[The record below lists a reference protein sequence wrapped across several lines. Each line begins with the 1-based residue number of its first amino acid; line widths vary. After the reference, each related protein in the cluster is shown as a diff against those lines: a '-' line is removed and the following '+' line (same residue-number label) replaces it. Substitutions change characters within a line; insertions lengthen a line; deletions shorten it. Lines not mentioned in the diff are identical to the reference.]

1 MAQNKTGNQPKV
13 KKSKP
18 AKKPASKPK
27 AAAAKPREDLRPVI
41 MRAAMVV
48 AGRDGW
54 TAASPAAIAAEAG
67 LSVSDVT
74 ALYADIWEILPD
86 VLDDIE
92 DRTEDTVRDY
102 LSDSWRDN
110 LHEILMTRFDFAQD
124 YRAALTSLPAF
135 AARHPR
141 HSRKFVRRLYDTL
154 HRMLLLSRM
163 DDDRVTPPAIGAF
176 SLIYVSLV
184 DRWSKDDSADMSP
197 TMAAIDKRL
206 GWFEKAL
213 PYIGYI
219 DCPSPVKDAAG
230 KAATKAK
237 TTARKVKSKAKEK
250 FKAAGE

>member
-1 MAQNKTGNQPKV
+1 MAQNKLGNQTKV

-18 AKKPASKPK
+18 AKKK
-27 AAAAKPREDLRPVI
+27 AAGKTKADAKPREDLRPVI
-41 MRAAMVV
+41 MRAAMDV

-54 TAASPAAIAAEAG
+54 EAASPAAIAAETG
-67 LSVSDVT
+67 ISVSDVT
-74 ALYADIWEILPD
+74 ALYGDIWEILAD

-92 DRTEDTVRDY
+92 DRTEATVRDY
-102 LSDSWRDN
+102 LTDSWRDN
-110 LHEILMTRFDFAQD
+110 LHEILMTRFDFAQE
-124 YRAALTSLPAF
+124 YRVALKSLPVF

-154 HRMLLLSRM
+154 HRMLLLSRI

-176 SLIYVSLV
+176 SLVYLSLV
-184 DRWSKDDSADMSP
+184 ERWSKDDTADMSP

-219 DCPSPVKDAAG
+219 DFPAPVKDTAK
-230 KAATKAK
+230 KASTKAK
-237 TTARKVKSKAKEK
+237 TAARKVKSKAKEK
-250 FKAAGE
+250 LKAAGE